1 MLLRKEDIGARE
13 TTSISTILL
22 KLKIKTGTKVEL
34 VGKER
39 IAESTKQHL
48 VKGVM
53 RSYCDNGDR

>member
-1 MLLRKEDIGARE
+1 MSQLSVLLRKEGIGARE
-13 TTSISTILL
+13 TTSISTIL

-48 VKGVM
+48 VEGDM
-53 RSYCDNGDR
+53 RSY